1 MCRNFFKKVRHVLN
15 NISRVFQESGVRP
28 TALALAAAC
37 ATASALLALA
47 PALVAY
53 LALSAYVA
61 GQDGVRLY
69 AFLALAAVAA
79 MVLRHALSLAGGL
92 LSHRVGNFVATALRE
107 RLLESLGRAGAWG
120 LSHMSA
126 GRVKKILS
134 EDINQ
139 IDMLVSHHLPD
150 LVSSVAAPLVIGAA
164 LLLLDWR
171 MALAALAPLPLALWL
186 QAGSA
191 RIARRDGIMSAY
203 GTAQERMNNSI
214 SEFVKGMPE
223 VKIYNRDMNACGRL
237 RESVAGFRHVQ
248 GALVRKLSG
257 RWGGFVALLGL
268 SHVPLGVLGL
278 WLHGQGQLHMA
289 QLVLF
294 LMLGPM
300 VLGPLVKL
308 TRIGAFLSQ
317 LDMIMANLD
326 SLLLPGG
333 GERGGVAEYL
343 APAQGGPPADSSL
356 SATDLGFSYGG
367 AEALCGVN
375 LAIAAGSLVAV
386 VGPSGSGKST
396 LAALLAGVEK
406 PSCGSVRIGGPRR
419 RHHEPGGTLCYGGRV
434 LARRLHLHRHGAG
447 EHCPGQA
454 PRQPGGHRQSR
465 RRGPVPR
472 ADPGS
477 AGWLRYGH
485 RRGRDGS
492 AQRGRAATCRP
503 GSLHFARHSRAYN
516 GRGHLGHGRRE
527 RAADPA
533 GLSAAARG
541 RTVVVITHRVQSG
554 ERADHII
561 VLKDGRG
568 SGQGRH
574 EELLRRDPTYAAMWA
589 AHGAARRWRISGPL
603 TQGGEAA
610 A

>member
-1 MCRNFFKKVRHVLN
+1 MLN

-375 LAIAAGSLVAV
+375 LAIAGGSLVAV

-406 PSCGSVRIGGPRR
+406 PSCGSVRIGGRDVATMSQEELSATVAVFWQDAFIFTGTVRENIALGKPHASQEDIARAAAVAR
-419 RHHEPGGTLCYGGRV
+419 CHERILALPDGYDTVIGEGGTVQLSGGERQRV
-434 LARRLHLHRHGAG
+434 ALARCILRDTPVLIMDEATSAMDAENERQIQ
-447 EHCPGQA
+447 QA
-454 PRQPGGHRQSR
+454 
-465 RRGPVPR
+465 
-472 ADPGS
+472 
-477 AGWLRYGH
+477 
-485 RRGRDGS
+485 
-492 AQRGRAATCRP
+492 
-503 GSLHFARHSRAYN
+503 
-516 GRGHLGHGRRE
+516 
-527 RAADPA
+527 
-533 GLSAAARG
+533 LSAAARG
-541 RTVVVITHRVQSG
+541 RTVVVITHRVQSV

-561 VLKDGRG
+561 VLKEGRV

>member
-1 MCRNFFKKVRHVLN
+1 MLN

-214 SEFVKGMPE
+214 SEFVKGMPV

-406 PSCGSVRIGGPRR
+406 PSCGSVRIGGRDVATMSQEELSATVAVFWQDAFIFTGTVRENIALGKPHASQEDIARAAAVAR
-419 RHHEPGGTLCYGGRV
+419 CHERILALPDGYDTVIGEGGTVQLSGGERQRV
-434 LARRLHLHRHGAG
+434 ALARCILRDTPVLIMDEATSAMDAENERQIQ
-447 EHCPGQA
+447 QA
-454 PRQPGGHRQSR
+454 
-465 RRGPVPR
+465 
-472 ADPGS
+472 
-477 AGWLRYGH
+477 
-485 RRGRDGS
+485 
-492 AQRGRAATCRP
+492 
-503 GSLHFARHSRAYN
+503 
-516 GRGHLGHGRRE
+516 
-527 RAADPA
+527 
-533 GLSAAARG
+533 LSAAARG
-541 RTVVVITHRVQSG
+541 RTVVVITHRVQSV

-561 VLKDGRG
+561 VLKEGRV

>member
-1 MCRNFFKKVRHVLN
+1 MLN

-28 TALALAAAC
+28 AALALAAVC

-53 LALSAYVA
+53 LALSAHMRGEGDA
-61 GQDGVRLY
+61 RLY
-69 AFLALAAVAA
+69 ASLALAAVAA
-79 MVLRHALSLAGGL
+79 MALRHALSLAGGL
-92 LSHRVGNFVATALRE
+92 LSHRVGNLVATALRE
-107 RLLESLGRAGAWG
+107 RLLEGLGRAGAWG
-120 LSHMSA
+120 LSRMSA

-134 EDINQ
+134 DDINQ

-150 LVSSVAAPLVIGAA
+150 LVSSVAAPLAIGAA

-191 RIARRDGIMSAY
+191 RVARRDGIMSAY
-203 GTAQERMNNSI
+203 GAAQERMNNSI
-214 SEFVKGMPE
+214 SEFVRGMPV
-223 VKIYNRDMNACGRL
+223 VKVYNRDMNACGRL

-248 GALVRKLSG
+248 SALVRKLSG
-257 RWGGFVALLGL
+257 RWGGFVALVGL

-333 GERGGVAEYL
+333 GGRGGAE
-343 APAQGGPPADSSL
+343 APGPAQGGPPADCGL
-356 SATDLGFSYGG
+356 SVTDLGFSYGG
-367 AEALCGVN
+367 AQALCGVN
-375 LAIAAGSLVAV
+375 LDIAAGSLVAV

-396 LAALLAGVEK
+396 LAALLAGVER
-406 PSCGSVRIGGPRR
+406 PSCGTVRIGGRDTAAMSQEELSATVAVFWQDAFIFTGTVRENIALGKPGASQEDIARAAAVAR
-419 RHHEPGGTLCYGGRV
+419 CHERILALPDGYDTVIGEGGTVQLSGGERQRV
-434 LARRLHLHRHGAG
+434 ALARCILRDTPVLIMDEATSAMDAENERQIQ
-447 EHCPGQA
+447 QA
-454 PRQPGGHRQSR
+454 
-465 RRGPVPR
+465 
-472 ADPGS
+472 
-477 AGWLRYGH
+477 
-485 RRGRDGS
+485 
-492 AQRGRAATCRP
+492 
-503 GSLHFARHSRAYN
+503 
-516 GRGHLGHGRRE
+516 
-527 RAADPA
+527 
-533 GLSAAARG
+533 LSAAARG
-541 RTVVVITHRVQSG
+541 RTVVVITHRVQSV

-561 VLKDGRG
+561 VLKEGRV

-589 AHGAARRWRISGPL
+589 AHGAARRWRIGGPAA
-603 TQGGEAA
+603 QAGEAA